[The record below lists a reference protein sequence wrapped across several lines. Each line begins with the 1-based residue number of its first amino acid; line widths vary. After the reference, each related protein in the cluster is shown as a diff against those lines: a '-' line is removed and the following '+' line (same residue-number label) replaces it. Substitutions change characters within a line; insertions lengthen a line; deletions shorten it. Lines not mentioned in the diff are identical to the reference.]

1 MRNIAIFQRDLGIGG
16 IQRSLI
22 NLITNTDLSYY
33 RIDLYLF
40 VPKGSVDMAERENL
54 RIYYLKP
61 MPYLN
66 RVVPFNII
74 KRNYYYDFPDTEYDL
89 AIDYNSY
96 SNECALC
103 ALTVNAK
110 KRVMWIHNDL
120 RVELSQTFK
129 YKVLYHAFKAKY
141 KLYDEF
147 VAVSGGIIEPFR
159 SITHQ
164 YFKPIRIIPNA
175 INTAEL
181 FRMSEAP
188 VDFSPDPQTT
198 NFIFVGR
205 YTRQKGID
213 LMIDYFADALT
224 KRTDIHLYM
233 IGAGPEES
241 AIEHKINNLKLDA
254 YITRLPET
262 DNPFPFMTKCDAL
275 ILTSRHEGQGI
286 VLQEAK
292 ALGLD
297 LIFPTRLEKYNPIA
311 KGTDDIVGAIL
322 KERPHEKNRD
332 SLDTYNLRIKNELY
346 GLFDNA

>member
-40 VPKGSVDMAERENL
+40 VPKGSVDIEERENL

-66 RVVPFNII
+66 RVIPFNYI
-74 KRNYYYDFPDTEYDL
+74 RNHYFYNFPDTVYDL

-103 ALTVNAK
+103 ALSIPAK

-120 RVELSQTFK
+120 RVELDQTFK
-129 YKVLYHAFKAKY
+129 FKVLYHSFKSKY
-141 KLYDEF
+141 RYYDEF
-147 VAVSGGIIEPFR
+147 VAVSGGIIKPFR
-159 SITHQ
+159 TVTKLFST
-164 YFKPIRIIPNA
+164 PIRVIPNA

-181 FRMSEAP
+181 FRMSETP
-188 VDFSPDPQTT
+188 VDFNPDPGLT
-198 NFIFVGR
+198 NLIYVGR

-213 LMIDYFADALT
+213 LMIDYFADAL
-224 KRTDIHLYM
+224 KRRTDIHLYM
-233 IGAGPEES
+233 IGSGPEEP
-241 AIEHKINNLKLDA
+241 AIKHKIKYLKLDS
-254 YITRLPET
+254 YITQLPET
-262 DNPFPFMTKCDAL
+262 DNPFPYMAKCDAL

-297 LIFPTRLEKYNPIA
+297 LIFPKRLEKYNPIA

-322 KERPHEKNRD
+322 KECPHEKTRD
-332 SLDTYNLRIKNELY
+332 TLDTYNLRIKNELY
-346 GLFDNA
+346 RLFDNA

>member
-40 VPKGSVDMAERENL
+40 VPKGSVNIAERENL
-54 RIYYLKP
+54 RVYYLKP

-66 RVVPFNII
+66 RVMPFNYIL
-74 KRNYYYDFPDTEYDL
+74 KNYSYEFPDTEYDL

-159 SITHQ
+159 SITRLTHT
-164 YFKPIRIIPNA
+164 PVRIIPNA

-181 FRMSEAP
+181 FRMSEFP
-188 VDFSPDPQTT
+188 VDFRPDQRVT

-233 IGAGPEES
+233 IGSGPEEKT
-241 AIEHKINNLKLDA
+241 IKRRIDNLKIGQF
-254 YITRLPET
+254 ITLLPET
-262 DNPFPFMTKCDAL
+262 DNPFPYMAKCDAL

-311 KGTDDIVGAIL
+311 KGTDDIVGAIIN
-322 KERPHEKNRD
+322 ESPHEKTRD
-332 SLDTYNLRIKNELY
+332 TLDTYNLRIKNELY
-346 GLFDNA
+346 RLFDDA